1 MGFPVELYLDAKT
14 NSKIEEFSTSNFV
27 GIINKDG
34 KVEYHTPR
42 SHSVLPSITN
52 KSLRE
57 IAEKLFGWK
66 VVMEDIYVNDLD
78 KFDEV
83 IATGTAVVCTPIK
96 SLKYNDKVFKYS
108 EKVGEIT

>member
-1 MGFPVELYLDAKT
+1 MGYPVELYLDAKT

-27 GIINKDG
+27 GIVKGEKI
-34 KVEYHTPR
+34 EYHTPK

-57 IAEKLFGWK
+57 IAEHKFGWK
-66 VVMEDIYVNDLD
+66 VVMEDIYVNDLG

-83 IATGTAVVCTPIK
+83 MATGTAVVCTPIK
-96 SLKYNDKVFKYS
+96 SLKYKD
-108 EKVGEIT
+108 